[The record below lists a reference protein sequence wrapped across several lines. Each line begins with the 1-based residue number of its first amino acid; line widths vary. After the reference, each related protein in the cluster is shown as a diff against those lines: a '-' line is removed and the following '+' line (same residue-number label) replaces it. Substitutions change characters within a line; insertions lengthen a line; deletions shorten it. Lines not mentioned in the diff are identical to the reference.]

1 MHRGKPLYLNEE
13 RYAALTYMVKKETL
27 SLSLSLSKFKNPH
40 FRLGKNLLCR
50 FISMTFPIMVQ
61 VSSIKT

>member
-13 RYAALTYMVKKETL
+13 RYAALTYMVKKET
-27 SLSLSLSKFKNPH
+27 LSLSLSKFKNPH